1 MIMAIEIKSAY
12 LDRQTNYDHF
22 EYISYVVRRI
32 DAVGEAVSTRFPD
45 EVAALKTA
53 LQEEDE
59 VIVLS
64 QKSALTDQI
73 AHYDAL
79 RDSYVS
85 GYKKFVKSFLSM
97 PEGEELT
104 AAKKL
109 DQHITDFKI
118 NTKYALDRETG
129 MLTNF
134 TSDLETKYAAEIE
147 LLGATMFANKIKEA
161 NEKVRELLEQRDHE
175 KSQYVKGATEA
186 ARKKTDEVYEDL
198 VKKIN
203 AACILEDETDYS
215 AFIKDVNERIERL
228 NKNSSGSSGDK
239 KPTTDKPENPD
250 GDGTPS
256 GDDQPTTDPDEDDG
270 NDGQP
275 SIVDPGHEDEDDDR
289 PVTDPDEEGEGGTGN
304 DDGEENL
311 PPVQ

>member
-1 MIMAIEIKSAY
+1 MAIEIKSASSDVSK
-12 LDRQTNYDHF
+12 LTNYDHF

-64 QKSALTDQI
+64 QKSSLTDQI

-228 NKNSSGSSGDK
+228 NKNTSGSGDK

>member
-1 MIMAIEIKSAY
+1 MAIEIKSASSDVSK
-12 LDRQTNYDHF
+12 LTNYDHF

-134 TSDLETKYAAEIE
+134 TSDLETKYASEIE

-228 NKNSSGSSGDK
+228 NKNSSGSGDK
-239 KPTTDKPENPD
+239 KPTTNKPENPD
-250 GDGTPS
+250 DDGTPS

>member
-1 MIMAIEIKSAY
+1 MAIEIKSASSDVSK
-12 LDRQTNYDHF
+12 LTNYDHF

-134 TSDLETKYAAEIE
+134 TSDLETKYASEIE

-228 NKNSSGSSGDK
+228 NKNTSGSGDK
-239 KPTTDKPENPD
+239 KPTTNKPENPD

>member
-1 MIMAIEIKSAY
+1 MAIEIKSASSDVSK
-12 LDRQTNYDHF
+12 LTNYDHF

-186 ARKKTDEVYEDL
+186 ARNKTDEVYEDL

-228 NKNSSGSSGDK
+228 NKNTSGSGDK
-239 KPTTDKPENPD
+239 KPTTNKPENPD

>member
-1 MIMAIEIKSAY
+1 MAIEIKSAY

-134 TSDLETKYAAEIE
+134 TSDLETKYASEIE

-186 ARKKTDEVYEDL
+186 ARNKTDEVYEDL

-228 NKNSSGSSGDK
+228 NKNSSGSGDK

-289 PVTDPDEEGEGGTGN
+289 PVTDPDEEGEDGTGN

>member
-1 MIMAIEIKSAY
+1 M
-12 LDRQTNYDHF
+12 
-22 EYISYVVRRI
+22 
-32 DAVGEAVSTRFPD
+32 
-45 EVAALKTA
+45 
-53 LQEEDE
+53 
-59 VIVLS
+59 IVLS

-275 SIVDPGHEDEDDDR
+275 SVEDPGHEDEDDDR
-289 PVTDPDEEGEGGTGN
+289 PVTDPDEDGEGGTGN

>member
-1 MIMAIEIKSAY
+1 MAIEIKSASSDVSK
-12 LDRQTNYDHF
+12 LTNYDHF

-134 TSDLETKYAAEIE
+134 TSDLETKYASEIE

-186 ARKKTDEVYEDL
+186 ARNKTDEVYEDL

-228 NKNSSGSSGDK
+228 NKNTSGSGDK
-239 KPTTDKPENPD
+239 KPTTNKPENPD

>member
-1 MIMAIEIKSAY
+1 MAIEIKSAY

-97 PEGEELT
+97 PEGEELE
-104 AAKKL
+104 AA
-109 DQHITDFKI
+109 
-118 NTKYALDRETG
+118 
-129 MLTNF
+129 NF

-186 ARKKTDEVYEDL
+186 ARNKTDEVYEDL

>member
-1 MIMAIEIKSAY
+1 MAIEIKSAY

-186 ARKKTDEVYEDL
+186 ARNKTDEVYEDL

-203 AACILEDETDYS
+203 AACILEDETDYT

-228 NKNSSGSSGDK
+228 NKNSSGSGDK

>member
-1 MIMAIEIKSAY
+1 MAIEIKSASSDVSK
-12 LDRQTNYDHF
+12 LTNYDHF

-97 PEGEELT
+97 PEGEELE

-228 NKNSSGSSGDK
+228 NKNTSGSGDK

-250 GDGTPS
+250 GSDTPD

>member
-1 MIMAIEIKSAY
+1 MAIEIKSASSDVSK
-12 LDRQTNYDHF
+12 LTNYDHF

-228 NKNSSGSSGDK
+228 NKNSSGSGDK

-250 GDGTPS
+250 GSDTPS

-275 SIVDPGHEDEDDDR
+275 SIDDPGHEDEDDDR

>member
-1 MIMAIEIKSAY
+1 MAIEIKSAY

-134 TSDLETKYAAEIE
+134 TSDLETKYASEIE

-186 ARKKTDEVYEDL
+186 ARNKTDEVYEDL

-228 NKNSSGSSGDK
+228 NKNSSGSGDK

-289 PVTDPDEEGEGGTGN
+289 PVTDPDEEGGGTGN

>member
-1 MIMAIEIKSAY
+1 MAIEIKSASSDVSK
-12 LDRQTNYDHF
+12 LTNYDHF

-175 KSQYVKGATEA
+175 KSKYVKGATEA

-228 NKNSSGSSGDK
+228 NKNSSGSGDK

-250 GDGTPS
+250 GDDTPS

-275 SIVDPGHEDEDDDR
+275 SIDDPGHEDEDDDR

>member
-1 MIMAIEIKSAY
+1 MSSRK
-12 LDRQTNYDHF
+12 R
-22 EYISYVVRRI
+22 
-32 DAVGEAVSTRFPD
+32 
-45 EVAALKTA
+45 
-53 LQEEDE
+53 QEEDE

-228 NKNSSGSSGDK
+228 NKNSSGSGDK

-250 GDGTPS
+250 GSDTPS

>member
-1 MIMAIEIKSAY
+1 MAIEIKSAY

-64 QKSALTDQI
+64 QKSSLTDQI

-186 ARKKTDEVYEDL
+186 ARNKTDEVYEDL
-198 VKKIN
+198 VKKIS
-203 AACILEDETDYS
+203 Y
-215 AFIKDVNERIERL
+215 
-228 NKNSSGSSGDK
+228 
-239 KPTTDKPENPD
+239 
-250 GDGTPS
+250 
-256 GDDQPTTDPDEDDG
+256 
-270 NDGQP
+270 
-275 SIVDPGHEDEDDDR
+275 
-289 PVTDPDEEGEGGTGN
+289 
-304 DDGEENL
+304 
-311 PPVQ
+311 

>member
-1 MIMAIEIKSAY
+1 MAIEIDYINLGK
-12 LDRQTNYDHF
+12 LTNYNHYD
-22 EYISYVVRRI
+22 YLTYVVRRI

-228 NKNSSGSSGDK
+228 NKNSSGSGDK

-275 SIVDPGHEDEDDDR
+275 SIDDPGHEDEDDDR
-289 PVTDPDEEGEGGTGN
+289 PVTDPDGEGEGGTGN

>member
-1 MIMAIEIKSAY
+1 MAIEIDYINLGK
-12 LDRQTNYDHF
+12 LTNYNHYD
-22 EYISYVVRRI
+22 YLTYVVRRI

-228 NKNSSGSSGDK
+228 NKNSSGSGDK

-275 SIVDPGHEDEDDDR
+275 SIDDPGHEDEDDDR

>member
-1 MIMAIEIKSAY
+1 MAIEIKSASSDVSK
-12 LDRQTNYDHF
+12 LTNYDHF

-186 ARKKTDEVYEDL
+186 ARNKTDEVYEDL

-203 AACILEDETDYS
+203 AACILEDETDYT

-228 NKNSSGSSGDK
+228 NKNTSGSSGDK

-250 GDGTPS
+250 GSDTPD

-289 PVTDPDEEGEGGTGN
+289 PVTDPDEDGEDGTGN
-304 DDGEENL
+304 DEGEENL